1 MQTRNGHTLGNLGLD
16 RRRCTGTSPVTEK
29 GFEKQRYSRGGC
41 FRRLRHWGEPRIHLI
56 IGGAPWTH
64 GKGYGTVSLS
74 VIFQSRQ
81 RCWRLFSNHRISIFY
96 IFHLHRQS
104 NTLSHFRA
112 RPKLGIDVVWDT
124 NIGLY
129 TPCNNQGLSQHTVA
143 DTWVRT
149 AKSQCFAIAGSL
161 YLGCNCDR
169 TSRTTWTILGQFV
182 EHDSS
187 VSKPVKI
194 SLTHQVRIN
203 ITVLLIPFYRTVGFV
218 KWKSNLVERP
228 NELNQLLFIQSIQA
242 QELTKPLDLFQRFGV
257 VVDYRLFPNT
267 RKDFV

>member
-1 MQTRNGHTLGNLGLD
+1 M
-16 RRRCTGTSPVTEK
+16 
-29 GFEKQRYSRGGC
+29 
-41 FRRLRHWGEPRIHLI
+41 
-56 IGGAPWTH
+56 
-64 GKGYGTVSLS
+64 
-74 VIFQSRQ
+74 
-81 RCWRLFSNHRISIFY
+81 
-96 IFHLHRQS
+96 
-104 NTLSHFRA
+104 
-112 RPKLGIDVVWDT
+112 
-124 NIGLY
+124 
-129 TPCNNQGLSQHTVA
+129 
-143 DTWVRT
+143 
-149 AKSQCFAIAGSL
+149 
-161 YLGCNCDR
+161 
-169 TSRTTWTILGQFV
+169 